1 MKNIILSTLF
11 SLAIMPAMAQVPPV
25 PGQMPQVAPAST
37 PNPEFIQFKVIEHDF
52 GFIKQNSP
60 PSFIFEFKNVGNR
73 DITLINVQA
82 SCGCTTPNWK
92 GGVYKA
98 GESAQINATFNAASE
113 GFFSKN
119 ITVTTSEGVV
129 SLTIKGTVLNAAAYD
144 EWKLKKD
151 IEDAAKAKEE
161 GSKKPVKKAGKS
173 KKSAK
178 TKTNTEADKPKAAAT
193 KK

>member
-1 MKNIILSTLF
+1 
-11 SLAIMPAMAQVPPV
+11 MPAMAQVPAV
-25 PGQMPQVAPAST
+25 PGQMPQVPAVNT
-37 PNPEFIQFKVIEHDF
+37 TNPEFVQFKVIEHDF
-52 GFIKQNSP
+52 GFIKQNNP

-98 GESAQINATFNAASE
+98 GETGQINATFNAASE

-151 IEDAAKAKEE
+151 AEDAAKAKEE

-178 TKTNTEADKPKAAAT
+178 AKTNTEADKPKAAAT